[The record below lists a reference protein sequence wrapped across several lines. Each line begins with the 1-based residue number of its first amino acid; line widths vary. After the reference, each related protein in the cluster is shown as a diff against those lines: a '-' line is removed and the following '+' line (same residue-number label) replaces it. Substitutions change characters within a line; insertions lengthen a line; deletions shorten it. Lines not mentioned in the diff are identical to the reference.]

1 MDRQQILENALC
13 ALFPKEEYD
22 IFNAQTQEKAK
33 KLKES
38 AQNFKKEDIINPFI
52 SRRLRYL
59 SDSEILP
66 QGQYTNIPFRVEE
79 YDTKST
85 IASSGCAILVAK
97 CLEKLFKC
105 EESFLIEELSETAVK
120 KGYRGYKKNED
131 GEWIPM
137 GCRHVFFDRFIPSVY
152 GLEVK
157 RADSIENVLTS
168 LEDDKIPVLLVSN
181 KSYKK
186 DETSIDSHFLI
197 LVGYN
202 KNGFFVWDSEEAS
215 VIFVEFGR
223 VIDGLKV
230 VWIIEK
236 TK

>member
-1 MDRQQILENALC
+1 MDKQQILENSLS

-22 IFNAQTQEKAK
+22 VFNEKTQEKAQ

-38 AQNFKKEDIINPFI
+38 IKYFKKEEITNPYI
-52 SRRLRYL
+52 SRRLRFIADL
-59 SDSEILP
+59 EILP
-66 QGQYTNIPFRVEE
+66 QGKYTNIPFRMEE

-97 CLEKLFKC
+97 CLEKMFKC
-105 EESFLIEELSETAVK
+105 EECFSIEELSETAVK

-131 GEWIPM
+131 GVWIPV
-137 GCRHVFFDRFIPSVY
+137 GCRHVFFDRFIPSLY
-152 GLEVK
+152 KLKVK
-157 RADSIENVLTS
+157 RADSIKKVLKS
-168 LEDDKIPVLLVSN
+168 LEEDKIPVLLVSN

-186 DETSIDSHFLI
+186 DETSADSHFLI
-197 LVGYN
+197 LMGYN
-202 KNGFFVWDSEEAS
+202 KNGFFVWDSEEAG

-230 VWIIEK
+230 AWIIEK
-236 TK
+236 AK